1 MTTDTPGVVTAVVVF
16 SLAAA
21 GVCLI
26 LAAYFAFV
34 DHRATA
40 ALREAA
46 KQAGASAGN
55 RLANPANPANPATAQ
70 TGPIDFK
77 GLAELATALEKL
89 NRSSSFLIAA
99 LAFAAAAAV
108 AAGAGSIASAV

>member
-1 MTTDTPGVVTAVVVF
+1 MTTDTPGVVIAVVVF

-21 GVCLI
+21 AVCLI
-26 LAAYFAFV
+26 LAAYFAFA

-40 ALREAA
+40 ALRDAA
-46 KQAGASAGN
+46 KEAGAKAGE
-55 RLANPANPANPATAQ
+55 RLANPATPQ

-89 NRSSSFLIAA
+89 NRSSSFLIGA
-99 LAFAAAAAV
+99 LAFAAAASV

>member
-55 RLANPANPANPATAQ
+55 RLANPANPATAQ